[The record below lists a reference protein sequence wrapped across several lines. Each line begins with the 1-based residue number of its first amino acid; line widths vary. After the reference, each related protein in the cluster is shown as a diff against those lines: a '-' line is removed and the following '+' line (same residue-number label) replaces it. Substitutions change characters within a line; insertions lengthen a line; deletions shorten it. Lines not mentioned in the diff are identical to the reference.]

1 MAASSDSTQRKL
13 DQTPTWAVASV
24 CAVMIII
31 SILVEKV
38 LHKLGTVCAKYS
50 LRCSFLVFLSLSLD
64 FLPSFFI
71 FLVVLVFSPHGFLF
85 LLLFNTFLGLILYSF
100 P

>member
-31 SILVEKV
+31 SILLEKV

-50 LRCSFLVFLSLSLD
+50 LRCYFLVFFSLSLE
-64 FLPSFFI
+64 FLPSFFHLLGSI
-71 FLVVLVFSPHGFLF
+71 GVQPTWVFVFASL
-85 LLLFNTFLGLILYSF
+85 
-100 P
+100 